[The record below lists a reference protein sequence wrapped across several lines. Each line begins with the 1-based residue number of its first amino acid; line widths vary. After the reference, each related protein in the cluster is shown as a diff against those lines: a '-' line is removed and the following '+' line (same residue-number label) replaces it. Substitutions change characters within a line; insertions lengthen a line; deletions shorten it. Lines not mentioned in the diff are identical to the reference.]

1 MCIMNGESVTWML
14 RTPVTS
20 LGSLIYVYTFN
31 DELSMQNAFDS
42 AGVRPAFCIDSST
55 KIVHEKY
62 SGGERFVVK

>member
-1 MCIMNGESVTWML
+1 MMNGESVTWML

-31 DELSMQNAFDS
+31 DELSMQNAFDN

-55 KIVHEKY
+55 KIVYEKY

>member
-1 MCIMNGESVTWML
+1 MMNGESVTWML

-31 DELSMQNAFDS
+31 DELSMQNAFDN